1 MITIKTDAEIELLRQ
16 SGKILSNCL
25 KEVEKYIRI
34 GVTTKEL
41 NDIAHRYIV
50 SCGAVPSCLNY
61 EGYPESTCI
70 SVNEEVVHGI
80 PSKHKVLKDGD
91 IVSVDI
97 CVTYKG
103 MVTDAARTFLVGNV
117 SEEVKKLVEV
127 TKECFYKGIENIKEG
142 SRVGDIGYQVSNYA
156 EQFGYGV
163 IRDLTGHGVGYSVHE
178 DPSVPN
184 YGRAGTGSRLYK
196 NEVIAVEPMIALG
209 TYKVDFL
216 DDGWTCVTQDG
227 RPASHYENTIVI
239 TENGVE
245 IITD

>member
-1 MITIKTDAEIELLRQ
+1 MISIKTDAEIEILRQ

-25 KEVEKYIRI
+25 KEVEKYVRV

-50 SCGAVPSCLNY
+50 SNSAVPSCLNY

-80 PSKHKVLKDGD
+80 PSKRKVLKDGD

-117 SEEVKKLVEV
+117 SEEVKQLVDV

-142 SRVGDIGYQVSNYA
+142 SRVGDIGSQVSAYA

-178 DPSVPN
+178 DPAVPN
-184 YGRAGTGSRLYK
+184 YGKAGTGSRLYK

-216 DDGWTCVTQDG
+216 DDGWTCVTKDG

-245 IITD
+245 IITE

>member
-25 KEVEKYIRI
+25 KEVEKHIRI

-61 EGYPESTCI
+61 EGYPESVCI

-142 SRVGDIGYQVSNYA
+142 SRVGDIGFQVSNYA

-178 DPSVPN
+178 DPAVPN
-184 YGRAGTGSRLYK
+184 YGKAGTGSRLYK

-239 TENGVE
+239 MENGVE
-245 IITD
+245 IITE